1 MLRFGLVLAVCGAV
15 AGCAT
20 TQNTAEAQQEC
31 VAEVEES
38 TGSRLETNKVCTP
51 APGN

>member
-38 TGSRLETNKVCTP
+38 TGSRLETNRICK
-51 APGN
+51 PGEGN